1 MRGVGDERQV
11 HLDAEVQ
18 VREHVVR
25 AAHVGLQ
32 RVARLVLSLTLI

>member
-25 AAHVGLQ
+25 SAHVGLQ
-32 RVARLVLSLTLI
+32 RGASVLLSLTLV